1 MEINIYDFKISE
13 SRRIADFEEQ
23 YAGCDPDWENIER
36 AAEKGIVAGALWF
49 ADLVAKVDHLTPQLM
64 VGHLDVSCQ
73 IQIHNAV
80 VIVVIKNVLQR

>member
-49 ADLVAKVDHLTPQLM
+49 ADLVAEKIHKGWGAAGLLDMCDKLNQLYPRRK
-64 VGHLDVSCQ
+64 DS
-73 IQIHNAV
+73 
-80 VIVVIKNVLQR
+80 